1 MCGPAVGFVLQ
12 AVLLVSG
19 AQTYEQA
26 YEDTQT
32 SGKPLVVLVGADWC
46 PGCVTMKVGVMPR
59 MQERGYLGHVNY
71 AQIDVESE
79 QELSGQ
85 LIRGSSIPQLIIFS
99 QSADGRWHREQL
111 VGATSDQAV
120 AAAIHRA
127 VSRSGARR
135 VSTAVSRH

>member
-1 MCGPAVGFVLQ
+1 MCGPAVALVLQ
-12 AVLLVSG
+12 AAMLVSG

-59 MQERGYLGHVNY
+59 MQASGSLRQVNY
-71 AQIDVESE
+71 AQIDSDSE
-79 QELSGQ
+79 LAGQ
-85 LIRGSSIPQLIIFS
+85 LLRGSSIPQLIIFS
-99 QSADGRWHREQL
+99 QSADGQWHREQL

-120 AAAIHRA
+120 AAAIDRA
-127 VSRSGARR
+127 VSRSARP
-135 VSTAVSRH
+135 VSIAISRQ

>member
-1 MCGPAVGFVLQ
+1 MCGPAVPLALQ

-26 YEDTQT
+26 YEDTQA

-59 MQERGYLGHVNY
+59 MQESGYLGRVNY
-71 AQIDVESE
+71 AQIDTDSEVE
-79 QELSGQ
+79 LAGQ
-85 LIRGSSIPQLIIFS
+85 LMRGSSIPQLIVFS

-120 AAAIHRA
+120 AAAIDRA
-127 VSRSGARR
+127 VSRSARP
-135 VSTAVSRH
+135 VSTAIGGQ

>member
-1 MCGPAVGFVLQ
+1 MCGPAVGLVLQ
-12 AVLLVSG
+12 AAMLVSG

-59 MQERGYLGHVNY
+59 MQESGYLGHVNY
-71 AQIDVESE
+71 AQIDTESE
-79 QELSGQ
+79 RELAGQ
-85 LIRGSSIPQLIIFS
+85 LMRGSSIPQLIVFS
-99 QSADGRWHREQL
+99 QSTDGRWHREQL

-120 AAAIHRA
+120 AAAIDRA
-127 VSRSGARR
+127 VSRSGARP
-135 VSTAVSRH
+135 VSTAISSQ